1 MVFFRILK
9 KENVSIKLVI
19 TMNFIANKYQAN
31 EVLKFIRQNANL
43 TQEELAKRINKSKNW
58 VKNNEQGINRYFF
71 EDLIKIADLCNID
84 IIIQKRKEK

>member
-1 MVFFRILK
+1 
-9 KENVSIKLVI
+9 
-19 TMNFIANKYQAN
+19 MNFIANKYQAN

-43 TQEELAKRINKSKNW
+43 TQEELAKKINKSKNW

>member
-1 MVFFRILK
+1 MVFFRIIK

-71 EDLIKIADLCNID
+71 EDLIKIADL
-84 IIIQKRKEK
+84 